1 MFAGQ
6 QYVIAEDIDW
16 FLHCALELASS
27 SSSSS
32 VAFYVASDSIK
43 HMSAFASG
51 IGAAVASDGRGGRKK
66 MAVITAEILNNT
78 TDSTTVD
85 TFADLVM
92 LSMCDDLIG
101 TEFSTFTTLAA
112 ALGAHRPVIVGARAA
127 LRFGRN
133 SIIRVSSSI
142 PIRNDVCCE
151 ESFFSFC
158 YDDRL
163 ACESLAVSEPYFNPF
178 FVSKLGH
185 MNLTWTGKCRTDRW
199 PNEVEEARRWY
210 DNLYDVIRT

>member
-1 MFAGQ
+1 
-6 QYVIAEDIDW
+6 
-16 FLHCALELASS
+16 
-27 SSSSS
+27 

-43 HMSAFASG
+43 HMAAFASG
-51 IGAAVASDGRGGRKK
+51 IGAAVASDGRGGRKTL
-66 MAVITAEILNNT
+66 AVVTAEILNNT

-85 TFADLVM
+85 TFTDLMM
-92 LSMCDDLIG
+92 LSLCDDMIG

-133 SIIRVSSSI
+133 SIIRVSSSS
-142 PIRNDVCCE
+142 PFRNDVCGGE
-151 ESFFSFC
+151 IVIPNC

-163 ACESLAVSEPYFNPF
+163 ACESLAVVEPYFNPF

-199 PNEVEEARRWY
+199 PKEVDEAKRWY
-210 DNLYDVIRT
+210 DSLYDVILT

>member
-1 MFAGQ
+1 M
-6 QYVIAEDIDW
+6 IAEDIDW

-43 HMSAFASG
+43 HMAAFASG
-51 IGAAVASDGRGGRKK
+51 IGAAVASDGRGGRKTL
-66 MAVITAEILNNT
+66 AVVTAEILNNT

-85 TFADLVM
+85 TFADLMM
-92 LSMCDDLIG
+92 LSLCDDMIG

-133 SIIRVSSSI
+133 SIIRVSASI
-142 PIRNDVCCE
+142 PVRNDVCGG
-151 ESFFSFC
+151 ESVIPNC

-163 ACESLAVSEPYFNPF
+163 ACESLAVVEPYFNPF

-199 PNEVEEARRWY
+199 PKEVDEAKRWY
-210 DNLYDVIRT
+210 DSLYDVILT

>member
-1 MFAGQ
+1 M
-6 QYVIAEDIDW
+6 IAEDIDW

-43 HMSAFASG
+43 HMAAFANG
-51 IGAAVASDGRGGRKK
+51 VATAAASDSVGGNGRRNW
-66 MAVITAEILNNT
+66 AVVTSEILNNT
-78 TDSTTVD
+78 TDSSTVD
-85 TFADLVM
+85 TFADLLM
-92 LSMCDDLIG
+92 LSLCDDFIG

-142 PIRNDVCCE
+142 PIRNDISCE
-151 ESFFSFC
+151 ESFFSNC

-163 ACESLAVSEPYFNPF
+163 ACESLAVVEPYFNPF

-185 MNLTWTGKCRTDRW
+185 MNMTWTGKCRTDRW
-199 PNEVEEARRWY
+199 PKEVEEARRWY
-210 DNLYDVIRT
+210 DSLYDVVLA